1 MPIVAVL
8 FSWGMALIVGCSKE
22 TPAPS
27 TAATAPKPKLASSAL
42 PKFVDATAAVGI
54 HFAHVNGG
62 SGRSYYV
69 ETYGSGA
76 AFVDYDSDGDEDLY
90 LVNGAVLPGFLE
102 RCVPQNALYRNRGN
116 GKFEEITAQ
125 AGVGDADLFVAN
137 DKTPNF
143 LFRNEG
149 GTRFSNIGLTSGVA
163 FSPDGKPEAGMG
175 TDFGDYDNDGLLDI
189 VVCNFQWEHCR
200 LLKNERGDVFKDRI
214 HESKLDEPTFST
226 LTFGTDFLDYDND
239 GDLDLFLANG
249 HIEPNIEI
257 IDRAGPSY
265 AQRDQL
271 FHNNGDG
278 TFSDVSSDSP
288 GLANAWV
295 GRGSATADYDNDGD
309 LDLFV
314 ANNNQRGLL
323 LRNDGGNR
331 QHWLSVRTVGTHS
344 NRNGI
349 GARIRVVAGQLQ
361 QVEEVRS
368 GSSYLSQNAL
378 RVHFGLGAH
387 TRVDRVEIRWPSG
400 VEQVL
405 EDVAVDQFLTIQEPE
420 KL

>member
-1 MPIVAVL
+1 MEFHRLHTSRNICSLCMPIVAVL

-149 GTRFSNIGLTSGVA
+149 GAGTVPYASTAVPVNTRGRRGFCTA
-163 FSPDGKPEAGMG
+163 TRATK
-175 TDFGDYDNDGLLDI
+175 
-189 VVCNFQWEHCR
+189 R
-200 LLKNERGDVFKDRI
+200 L
-214 HESKLDEPTFST
+214 PT
-226 LTFGTDFLDYDND
+226 
-239 GDLDLFLANG
+239 
-249 HIEPNIEI
+249 
-257 IDRAGPSY
+257 
-265 AQRDQL
+265 
-271 FHNNGDG
+271 
-278 TFSDVSSDSP
+278 
-288 GLANAWV
+288 
-295 GRGSATADYDNDGD
+295 
-309 LDLFV
+309 
-314 ANNNQRGLL
+314 
-323 LRNDGGNR
+323 
-331 QHWLSVRTVGTHS
+331 
-344 NRNGI
+344 
-349 GARIRVVAGQLQ
+349 
-361 QVEEVRS
+361 
-368 GSSYLSQNAL
+368 
-378 RVHFGLGAH
+378 
-387 TRVDRVEIRWPSG
+387 
-400 VEQVL
+400 
-405 EDVAVDQFLTIQEPE
+405 
-420 KL
+420 